1 MLYIRLVHEKEIAM
15 HMPGLDS
22 LECVLIDDLARM
34 MMFLNSI
41 SSSLLVLDVAWCS
54 LWTTYVYTVYVR
66 IRQRNRH
73 VDHATT
79 CSEHTFWACS
89 ILAFSSTSSRIPH
102 RLYDVEVRN
111 FVHADG
117 KKRKKK
123 GGTTLLRISWECN
136 DLTVLCCSQRTT
148 SSHQT
153 RQKVRERR
161 KYSIAITFRMLFHVT
176 ETKLSDT
183 IIPAT
188 RLSINSTH
196 TRTRIYESM
205 P

>member
-123 GGTTLLRISWECN
+123 GRNYTAWNKLGVQRPDSAVLFATN
-136 DLTVLCCSQRTT
+136 DL
-148 SSHQT
+148 
-153 RQKVRERR
+153 
-161 KYSIAITFRMLFHVT
+161 VT
-176 ETKLSDT
+176 SDT
-183 IIPAT
+183 PK
-188 RLSINSTH
+188 SS
-196 TRTRIYESM
+196 RTSQV
-205 P
+205 